1 MALIAMKDVTIAF
14 EGVVAVEKVSFR
26 VDPGDYLVI
35 VGENGS
41 GKSTLMRAMLGL
53 VRPGS
58 GSISYGDGLTKERI
72 GYLPQQTAAQRDFP
86 ASVEVDVLS
95 GCVNRMGKRFFYN
108 RADREKADAN
118 MALLDVSRLKKKSY
132 RTLSGGQQQRT
143 LLARAL
149 CATDALLLLDE
160 PVTGLDPAAASE
172 FYDVIR
178 SLNRKHGVAVV
189 MVSHDLGGAMRDANK
204 VLVMNRGV
212 DFFGD
217 VADYR
222 AALAER
228 TVGFGG

>member
-86 ASVEVDVLS
+86 ASVEEVVLS

-178 SLNRKHGVAVV
+178 SRNRKHGVAVV

-204 VLVMNRGV
+204 VLVMNRSV

-228 TVGFGG
+228 TVGFRG

>member
-14 EGVVAVEKVSFR
+14 EGVVAVDRVSFA

-53 VRPGS
+53 VKPRS
-58 GSISYGDGLTKERI
+58 GRIAYGDGLVKNRI

-86 ASVEVDVLS
+86 ASVEEVALS
-95 GCVNRMGKRFFYN
+95 GCVNRRN
-108 RADREKADAN
+108 LE
-118 MALLDVSRLKKKSY
+118 LLDAWKYRKRSY
-132 RTLSGGQQQRT
+132 RTLSGGQQQRA

-160 PVTGLDPAAASE
+160 PVTGLDPAAAAE

-178 SLNRKHGVAVV
+178 NLNRGHGVAVV

-204 VLVMNRGV
+204 VLVMDRGL
-212 DFFGD
+212 DFFGSVD
-217 VADYR
+217 DYR
-222 AALAER
+222 ARFSEG
-228 TVGFGG
+228 TVTRRG